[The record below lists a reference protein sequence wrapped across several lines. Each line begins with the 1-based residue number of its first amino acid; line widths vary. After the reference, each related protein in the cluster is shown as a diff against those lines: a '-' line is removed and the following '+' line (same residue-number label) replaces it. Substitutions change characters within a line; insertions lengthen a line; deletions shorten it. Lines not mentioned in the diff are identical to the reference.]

1 MRDSDRGR
9 TRMTFPGQGKGG
21 GEGGERMVVV
31 VGRGCIHVERALR
44 ERGFIANNC
53 AATLFAFYRI
63 EIRGRYR
70 AGRWCVPRDRDL
82 SFGSRANINLNGFST
97 PLLSSWNGVRVSTR
111 NESASFASRKP
122 SPPRFLLVCTGV
134 QCANNGE

>member
-21 GEGGERMVVV
+21 GGGGEGMVVV